1 MDTSFLTIGYDIQ
14 DRMMHSDAVEDYL
27 KAIYRLQ
34 ERDGL
39 ARTGALARELGITA
53 GSVTEMIKRMARM
66 SPRLISYRQH
76 HGVTLTARGQQ
87 AAIAIIR
94 RHRLLE
100 TFLHQVLGLGWE
112 AVHEEAEMLEHH
124 LSERLVG
131 AIDRHLAYPRSDP
144 HGEPIPDPSGHM
156 GTPAGVTLTSLEGN
170 TAFRI
175 VRVEPSLD
183 GMLQYLDE
191 LKICLGTEGI
201 LVSHAPFGGPITLR
215 ITGVYRPREMAIGRE
230 IANRIYVRVGQ

>member
-1 MDTSFLTIGYDIQ
+1 
-14 DRMMHSDAVEDYL
+14 MHSDAVEDYL
-27 KAIYRLQ
+27 KAIYGLQ

-39 ARTGALARELGITA
+39 ARTGALARQLGITA

-76 HGVTLTARGQQ
+76 HGVTLTARGRQ
-87 AAIAIIR
+87 AAVAIIR

-112 AVHEEAEMLEHH
+112 AVHEEAERLEHH

-131 AIDRHLAYPRSDP
+131 AIDRHLSYPRSDP
-144 HGEPIPDPSGHM
+144 HGEPIPDRSGHM
-156 GTPAGVTLTSLEGN
+156 GTPAGMPLTSLDGN
-170 TAFRI
+170 TDFRI

-183 GMLQYLDE
+183 GMLDYLDE
-191 LKICLGTEGI
+191 LKLGLGI
-201 LVSHAPFGGPITLR
+201 TGRVVGQAPFGGPVTLR
-215 ITGVYRPREMAIGRE
+215 INSSDSHRETAIGRE
-230 IANRIYVRVGQ
+230 IADRIFVEVLP